1 MVKTDRTP
9 KVTIKGDIRLQV
21 AESDLAF
28 ETVKGNYSIDV
39 EDMQEPL
46 QVIWIV
52 EGSVLNHDMKAIDIE
67 FDMKG
72 ARAGQVWTYLVA
84 AQVTE
89 REGLGCIVHSSI
101 FVQILVTEESKHKD
115 YRALVGEQHC

>member
-1 MVKTDRTP
+1 
-9 KVTIKGDIRLQV
+9 
-21 AESDLAF
+21 
-28 ETVKGNYSIDV
+28 
-39 EDMQEPL
+39 MQEPL